1 MVMMMK
7 FSYFICTNDQTHVAA
22 QLDSM
27 FNIITLRNHPTKP
40 ILEVLALS
48 QGSYTNLSNLI

>member
-1 MVMMMK
+1 
-7 FSYFICTNDQTHVAA
+7 
-22 QLDSM
+22 M